1 MGTLPFKKKIQQ
13 RKEDVARETS
23 TEIRGK
29 TRDELHRKTREE
41 MRSVRGKGE
50 NLRRAT
56 EEETNRK
63 IQDRIKQLQQEGR
76 NPNESLGKVAKDV
89 LMNADNFSDPQ
100 DFNKMVPDDFSVDD
114 MEMLFNV
121 LGDDFSIDKNIRINQ
136 SVPDETETAAAAAE
150 GVPIMKK
157 PLSSTS
163 HERGRKD
170 PLRMYMMTIGNVPL
184 LTREGEIEIAKKI
197 ESGEKEILKLL
208 LDFFITFNDIIH
220 IPDRVANGQINIKD
234 VVREQ
239 EDEIDGDAEDLAD
252 DDDDDDDID
261 EIEKGQDDAADDGD
275 DEDEEDDESKE
286 EEPVKKSKKASM
298 QKEMK
303 SKERNQTLI
312 DTATECIDR
321 LKAKDREKKKVLR
334 LLETPHLRSEQKKKY
349 QASLDAVTDEMV
361 AIIIEMKLNK
371 HYLDSLC
378 EKIRGYEEKA
388 KQLQNNI
395 KIIEESMDMTFEEM
409 GQIIAN
415 PKEFPL
421 VDASAMHINEKYA
434 LINQTKRSIKKLEAE
449 TTLSIAELTEN
460 SKKLRVAEEAVRNAK
475 NQLIQANLRLVV
487 SIAKKYN
494 NRGLDFKDI
503 ICEGNMGLIK
513 AVDKFEY
520 HRGYKFSTYATWW
533 IRQSITRAIADQ
545 GRTIRIPVH
554 MIEMMNKINK
564 TIKELTNKNGFEP
577 SIADVAKQ
585 MNLPEDKIRKVWRS
599 ARETISLET
608 PIGEDEDS
616 QLQDFVE
623 DPKTLS
629 PEDYTARQNMAEII
643 RELFHGLTPREEK
656 VIRMRFGI
664 GETETFTLDEI
675 GKEFGVTRER
685 IRQIEAKAVIKLK
698 KMLKGRKT
706 SWDDFM

>member
-1 MGTLPFKKKIQQ
+1 MRIPPFMKKRNVI
-13 RKEDVARETS
+13 
-23 TEIRGK
+23 
-29 TRDELHRKTREE
+29 TRDSEALTRRKKEE
-41 MRSVRGKGE
+41 QIS
-50 NLRRAT
+50 
-56 EEETNRK
+56 
-63 IQDRIKQLQQEGR
+63 DRVKQLQQEGR
-76 NPNESLGKVAKDV
+76 NPKESLEQVAKDV
-89 LMNADNFSDPQ
+89 LLNADNFTDPQ
-100 DFNKMVPDDFSVDD
+100 DFNKMVPDDFNVDD

-121 LGDDFSIDKNIRINQ
+121 LPDDFNLDRKIGISS
-136 SVPDETETAAAAAE
+136 SVPDETEVSSADAVAA
-150 GVPIMKK
+150 IMKK
-157 PLSSTS
+157 TSSST

-170 PLRMYMMTIGNVPL
+170 PLRMYMLTIGSVPL
-184 LTREGEIEIAKKI
+184 LTKEGEVDIAKKI
-197 ESGEKEILKLL
+197 ESGEKDIIRLL
-208 LDFFITFNDIIH
+208 LDFFITFKEIVT
-220 IPDRVANGQINIKD
+220 IPDKVNNGQLNIKEI
-234 VVREQ
+234 VREQ
-239 EDEIDGDAEDLAD
+239 DEEIGGDGDDMAD
-252 DDDDDDDID
+252 DDDDDDF
-261 EIEKGQDDAADDGD
+261 ENEKGSSDLDDDDDDD
-275 DEDEEDDESKE
+275 DEVIDPEAQGKK
-286 EEPVKKSKKASM
+286 VKQPKVPT
-298 QKEMK
+298 QKEIQN
-303 SKERNQTLI
+303 SERNQSLVE
-312 DTATECIDR
+312 ATVNCIER
-321 LKAKDREKKKVLR
+321 LKTKNREKIKVLKM
-334 LLETPHLRSEQKKKY
+334 LETPHLRSDAKKKY
-349 QASLDAVTDEMV
+349 TANLNAVVDEMV
-361 AIIIEMKLNK
+361 DIVIEMRLNK
-371 HYLDSLC
+371 AYLNSLC
-378 EKIRGYEEKA
+378 EKIRLYEEKA

-395 KIIEESMDMTFEEM
+395 KIIEDGMNMTFEQM

-415 PKEFPL
+415 PEKFPL
-421 VDASAMHINEKYA
+421 VDANAMHINEKYA

-449 TTLSIAELTEN
+449 TTLSIEELTAN
-460 SKKLRVAEEAVRNAK
+460 SKKLRAAEEAVRSAK

-503 ICEGNMGLIK
+503 ICEGNIGLIK

-664 GETETFTLDEI
+664 GETDSFTLDEI

-698 KMLKGRKT
+698 KMLKGKKT

>member
-1 MGTLPFKKKIQQ
+1 MKKRNVI
-13 RKEDVARETS
+13 
-23 TEIRGK
+23 
-29 TRDELHRKTREE
+29 TRDSEALSRRKKEE
-41 MRSVRGKGE
+41 QISDRVR
-50 NLRRAT
+50 
-56 EEETNRK
+56 
-63 IQDRIKQLQQEGR
+63 QLQQEGR
-76 NPNESLGKVAKDV
+76 NPKESLEQVAKDV
-89 LMNADNFSDPQ
+89 LLNADNFTDPQ
-100 DFNKMVPDDFSVDD
+100 DFNKMVPDDFNVDD

-121 LGDDFSIDKNIRINQ
+121 LPDDFNLDRKIGTP
-136 SVPDETETAAAAAE
+136 SVPDETE
-150 GVPIMKK
+150 VPSADAVATIMKK
-157 PLSSTS
+157 TSSTT

-170 PLRMYMMTIGNVPL
+170 PLRMYMLTIGSVPL
-184 LTREGEIEIAKKI
+184 LTKEGEVDIAKKI
-197 ESGEKEILKLL
+197 ESGEKDIIRLL
-208 LDFFITFNDIIH
+208 LDFFITFKEIVT
-220 IPDRVANGQINIKD
+220 IPDKVNNGQLNIKEI
-234 VVREQ
+234 VREQ
-239 EDEIDGDAEDLAD
+239 DEEIGGDGDDMSD
-252 DDDDDDDID
+252 DDDDDDDF
-261 EIEKGQDDAADDGD
+261 ENEKGQSDMDDDDDD
-275 DEDEEDDESKE
+275 DEVADPEAQG
-286 EEPVKKSKKASM
+286 KKAKQPKAPT
-298 QKEMK
+298 QKEIQNSEK
-303 SKERNQTLI
+303 NQSLI
-312 DTATECIDR
+312 EATIACIES
-321 LKAKDREKKKVLR
+321 LKTKNREKIKIQKQ
-334 LLETPHLRSEQKKKY
+334 LETPRLRSDAKKKY
-349 QASLDAVTDEMV
+349 TAALNAVIDEMV
-361 AIIIEMKLNK
+361 DIVIEMRLNK
-371 HYLDSLC
+371 AYLNSLC
-378 EKIRGYEEKA
+378 EKIRLYEEKA

-395 KIIEESMDMTFEEM
+395 KIIEEEMNMTFEQM

-415 PKEFPL
+415 PEKFPL
-421 VDASAMHINEKYA
+421 VDANALHISEKYA

-449 TTLSIAELTEN
+449 TTLSIEELTAN
-460 SKKLRVAEEAVRNAK
+460 SKKLRAAEEAVRSAK

-503 ICEGNMGLIK
+503 ICEGNIGLIK

-577 SIADVAKQ
+577 SISDVAKQ

-664 GETETFTLDEI
+664 GETDSFTLDEI

-698 KMLKGRKT
+698 KMLKSKKT

>member
-1 MGTLPFKKKIQQ
+1 MKKRNVI
-13 RKEDVARETS
+13 
-23 TEIRGK
+23 
-29 TRDELHRKTREE
+29 TRDSEALSRRKKEE
-41 MRSVRGKGE
+41 QISDRVR
-50 NLRRAT
+50 
-56 EEETNRK
+56 
-63 IQDRIKQLQQEGR
+63 QLQQEGR
-76 NPNESLGKVAKDV
+76 NPKESLEQVAKDV
-89 LMNADNFSDPQ
+89 LLNADNFTDPQ
-100 DFNKMVPDDFSVDD
+100 DFNKMVPDDFNVDD

-121 LGDDFSIDKNIRINQ
+121 LPDDFNLDRKIGTP
-136 SVPDETETAAAAAE
+136 SVPDETE
-150 GVPIMKK
+150 VPSADAVATIMKK
-157 PLSSTS
+157 TSSTT

-170 PLRMYMMTIGNVPL
+170 PLRMYMLTIGSVPL
-184 LTREGEIEIAKKI
+184 LTKEGEVDIAKKI
-197 ESGEKEILKLL
+197 ESGEKDIIRLL
-208 LDFFITFNDIIH
+208 LDFFITFKEIVT
-220 IPDRVANGQINIKD
+220 IPDKVNNGQLNIKEI
-234 VVREQ
+234 VREQ
-239 EDEIDGDAEDLAD
+239 DEEIGGDGDDMSD
-252 DDDDDDDID
+252 DDDDDDDF
-261 EIEKGQDDAADDGD
+261 ENEKGQSDMDDDDDD
-275 DEDEEDDESKE
+275 DEVADPEAQG
-286 EEPVKKSKKASM
+286 KKAKQPKAPT
-298 QKEMK
+298 QKEIQNSEK
-303 SKERNQTLI
+303 NQSLI
-312 DTATECIDR
+312 EATIACIES
-321 LKAKDREKKKVLR
+321 LKTKNREKIKIQKQ
-334 LLETPHLRSEQKKKY
+334 LETPRLRSDAKKKY
-349 QASLDAVTDEMV
+349 TAALNAVIDEMV
-361 AIIIEMKLNK
+361 DIVIEMRLNK
-371 HYLDSLC
+371 AYLNSLC
-378 EKIRGYEEKA
+378 EKIRLYEEKA

-395 KIIEESMDMTFEEM
+395 KIIEEEMNMTFEQM

-415 PKEFPL
+415 PEKFPL
-421 VDASAMHINEKYA
+421 VDANALHISEKYA

-449 TTLSIAELTEN
+449 TTLSIEELTAN
-460 SKKLRVAEEAVRNAK
+460 SKKLRAAEEAVRSAK

-503 ICEGNMGLIK
+503 ICEGNIGLIK

-664 GETETFTLDEI
+664 GETDSFTLDEI

-698 KMLKGRKT
+698 KMLKSKKT

>member
-1 MGTLPFKKKIQQ
+1 MKKRNVI
-13 RKEDVARETS
+13 
-23 TEIRGK
+23 
-29 TRDELHRKTREE
+29 TRDSEALTRRKKEE
-41 MRSVRGKGE
+41 QIS
-50 NLRRAT
+50 
-56 EEETNRK
+56 
-63 IQDRIKQLQQEGR
+63 DRVKQLQQEGR
-76 NPNESLGKVAKDV
+76 NPKESLEQVAKDV
-89 LMNADNFSDPQ
+89 LLNADNFTDPQ
-100 DFNKMVPDDFSVDD
+100 DFNKMVPDDFNVDD

-121 LGDDFSIDKNIRINQ
+121 LPDDFNLDRKIGISS
-136 SVPDETETAAAAAE
+136 SVPDETEVASADTVAA
-150 GVPIMKK
+150 IMKK
-157 PLSSTS
+157 TSSST

-170 PLRMYMMTIGNVPL
+170 PLRMYMLTIGSVPL
-184 LTREGEIEIAKKI
+184 LTKEGEVDIAKKI
-197 ESGEKEILKLL
+197 ESGEKDIIRLL
-208 LDFFITFNDIIH
+208 LDFFITFKEIVT
-220 IPDRVANGQINIKD
+220 IPDKVNNGQLNIKEI
-234 VVREQ
+234 VREQ
-239 EDEIDGDAEDLAD
+239 DEEIGGDGDDMAD
-252 DDDDDDDID
+252 DDDDDDF
-261 EIEKGQDDAADDGD
+261 ENEKGSSDLDDDDDDD
-275 DEDEEDDESKE
+275 DEVIDPEAQGKK
-286 EEPVKKSKKASM
+286 VKQPKVPT
-298 QKEMK
+298 QKEIQN
-303 SKERNQTLI
+303 SERNQSLVE
-312 DTATECIDR
+312 ATVNCIER
-321 LKAKDREKKKVLR
+321 LKTKNREKIKVLKM
-334 LLETPHLRSEQKKKY
+334 LETPHLRSDAKKKY
-349 QASLDAVTDEMV
+349 TANLNAVVDEMV
-361 AIIIEMKLNK
+361 DIVIEMRLNK
-371 HYLDSLC
+371 AYLNSLC
-378 EKIRGYEEKA
+378 EKIRLYEEKA

-395 KIIEESMDMTFEEM
+395 KIIEDGMNMTFEQM

-415 PKEFPL
+415 PEKFPL
-421 VDASAMHINEKYA
+421 VDANAMHINEKYA

-449 TTLSIAELTEN
+449 TTLSIEELTAN
-460 SKKLRVAEEAVRNAK
+460 SKKLRAAEEAVRSAK

-503 ICEGNMGLIK
+503 ICEGNIGLIK

-664 GETETFTLDEI
+664 GETDSFTLDEI

-698 KMLKGRKT
+698 KMLKGKKT

>member
-1 MGTLPFKKKIQQ
+1 MRIPPFMKKRNMI
-13 RKEDVARETS
+13 
-23 TEIRGK
+23 
-29 TRDELHRKTREE
+29 TRDSEALNRRKKEE
-41 MRSVRGKGE
+41 QISDRVR
-50 NLRRAT
+50 
-56 EEETNRK
+56 
-63 IQDRIKQLQQEGR
+63 QLQQEGR
-76 NPNESLGKVAKDV
+76 NPKESLEQVARDV
-89 LMNADNFSDPQ
+89 LLNADSFTDPQ
-100 DFNKMVPDDFSVDD
+100 DFNKMVPDDFNVDD

-121 LGDDFSIDKNIRINQ
+121 LPDDFSLDRKIGAPG
-136 SVPDETETAAAAAE
+136 VPDETE
-150 GVPIMKK
+150 VPSADAVASIMKK
-157 PLSSTS
+157 SSSTT

-170 PLRMYMMTIGNVPL
+170 PLRMYMLTIGSVPL
-184 LTREGEIEIAKKI
+184 LTKEGEVDIAKKI
-197 ESGEKEILKLL
+197 ESGEKDIIRLL
-208 LDFFITFNDIIH
+208 LDFFITFKEIVT
-220 IPDRVANGQINIKD
+220 IPDKVNNGQLNIKEI
-234 VVREQ
+234 VREQ
-239 EDEIDGDAEDLAD
+239 DEEIGGDGDDLAD
-252 DDDDDDDID
+252 DDDDDDDF
-261 EIEKGQDDAADDGD
+261 ENEKGSSDMDDDDDD
-275 DEDEEDDESKE
+275 DETADSEAQG
-286 EEPVKKSKKASM
+286 KKAKQPKVPT
-298 QKEMK
+298 QKEIQNSEK
-303 SKERNQTLI
+303 NQSLI
-312 DTATECIDR
+312 ESTIACIES
-321 LKAKDREKKKVLR
+321 LKTKNREKIKIQKQ
-334 LLETPHLRSEQKKKY
+334 LETPRLRSDAKKKY
-349 QASLDAVTDEMV
+349 TAALNAVIEEMV
-361 AIIIEMKLNK
+361 DIVIEMRLNK
-371 HYLDSLC
+371 AYLNSLC
-378 EKIRGYEEKA
+378 EKIRSYEESVK
-388 KQLQNNI
+388 KLQTSI
-395 KIIEESMDMTFEEM
+395 KIIEDDMNMTFEQM

-415 PKEFPL
+415 PEKFPL
-421 VDASAMHINEKYA
+421 VDANAMHISEKYA
-434 LINQTKRSIKKLEAE
+434 LINQTKRSIKKIEAE
-449 TTLSIAELTEN
+449 TTLSIEELTVN
-460 SKKLRVAEEAVRNAK
+460 SKKLRDAEEAVRNAK

-503 ICEGNMGLIK
+503 ICEGNIGLIK

-577 SIADVAKQ
+577 SISDVAKQ
-585 MNLPEDKIRKVWRS
+585 MNLPEDKIRKFWRS

-664 GETETFTLDEI
+664 GETDSFTLDEI

-698 KMLKGRKT
+698 KMLKSKKT

>member
-1 MGTLPFKKKIQQ
+1 MGIPPFMKKKKETVTKAATLSR
-13 RKEDVARETS
+13 RK
-23 TEIRGK
+23 
-29 TRDELHRKTREE
+29 REE
-41 MRSVRGKGE
+41 QIAQNSDK
-50 NLRRAT
+50 
-56 EEETNRK
+56 
-63 IQDRIKQLQQEGR
+63 IKQQLE
-76 NPNESLGKVAKDV
+76 AKKIEERLDQ
-89 LMNADNFSDPQ
+89 N
-100 DFNKMVPDDFSVDD
+100 DDFA
-114 MEMLFNV
+114 V
-121 LGDDFSIDKNIRINQ
+121 LQDLNIPADLSGEELDVSIDLREDFIDSKISMNPTI
-136 SVPDETETAAAAAE
+136 PDETEIPSDAVAA
-150 GVPIMKK
+150 IMKK
-157 PLSSTS
+157 TSSSS

-170 PLRMYMMTIGNVPL
+170 PLRMYMLTIGSVPL
-184 LTREGEIEIAKKI
+184 LDKEGEVDIAKKI
-197 ESGEKEILKLL
+197 ESGEKDIIRLL
-208 LDFFITFNDIIH
+208 LDFFITFKEIVS
-220 IPDRVANGQINIKD
+220 IPDKVNNGQLNLKEI
-234 VVREQ
+234 VREQ
-239 EDEIDGDAEDLAD
+239 DEEIDGDDLVED
-252 DDDDDDDID
+252 DDDDDVESEKPDSDNDD
-261 EIEKGQDDAADDGD
+261 D
-275 DEDEEDDESKE
+275 DELSDENA
-286 EEPVKKSKKASM
+286 KKTKQNKVIT
-298 QKEMK
+298 QKEIQNNEK
-303 SKERNQTLI
+303 NQSLI
-312 DTATECIDR
+312 DLAIGCIER
-321 LKAKDREKKKVLR
+321 LKAKNREKVKAEK
-334 LLETPHLRSEQKKKY
+334 LLETPHLRADMKKKY
-349 QASLDAVTDEMV
+349 QANLDAIVDEMV
-361 AIIIEMKLNK
+361 DIVIEMRLNK
-371 HYLDSLC
+371 AYLTSLC
-378 EKIRGYEEKA
+378 DKIRIYEEKA
-388 KQLQNNI
+388 RQLQENI
-395 KIIEESMDMTFEEM
+395 RIIEESVNMTFEQM

-415 PKEFPL
+415 PDKFPVADQNTRHL
-421 VDASAMHINEKYA
+421 NEKYA

-449 TTLSIAELTEN
+449 TTLSIEELTAN
-460 SKKLRVAEEAVRNAK
+460 SKKLRLAEEAVRSAK

-503 ICEGNMGLIK
+503 ICEGNIGLIK

-577 SIADVAKQ
+577 GIADVAKQ

-664 GETETFTLDEI
+664 GETESFTLEEI

-698 KMLKGRKT
+698 KMIKSKKT

>member
-1 MGTLPFKKKIQQ
+1 MKKRNVI
-13 RKEDVARETS
+13 
-23 TEIRGK
+23 
-29 TRDELHRKTREE
+29 TRDSEALTRRKKEE
-41 MRSVRGKGE
+41 QISDRVR
-50 NLRRAT
+50 
-56 EEETNRK
+56 
-63 IQDRIKQLQQEGR
+63 QLQQEGR
-76 NPNESLGKVAKDV
+76 NPKESLEQVAKDV
-89 LMNADNFSDPQ
+89 LLNADNFTDPQ
-100 DFNKMVPDDFSVDD
+100 DFNKMVPDDFNVDD

-121 LGDDFSIDKNIRINQ
+121 LPDDFNLDRKIGTP
-136 SVPDETETAAAAAE
+136 SVPDETE
-150 GVPIMKK
+150 VPSADAVATIMKK
-157 PLSSTS
+157 SSSTT

-170 PLRMYMMTIGNVPL
+170 PLRMYMLTIGSVPL
-184 LTREGEIEIAKKI
+184 LTKEGEVDIAKKI
-197 ESGEKEILKLL
+197 ESGEKDIIRLL
-208 LDFFITFNDIIH
+208 LDFFITFKEIVT
-220 IPDRVANGQINIKD
+220 IPDKVSNGQLNIKEI
-234 VVREQ
+234 VREQ
-239 EDEIDGDAEDLAD
+239 DEEIGGDGDDMSD
-252 DDDDDDDID
+252 DDDDDDDF
-261 EIEKGQDDAADDGD
+261 ENEKGPSDMDDDDDDDEAADPEAQG
-275 DEDEEDDESKE
+275 
-286 EEPVKKSKKASM
+286 KKAKQPKVPT
-298 QKEMK
+298 QKEIQNSEK
-303 SKERNQTLI
+303 NQSLI
-312 DTATECIDR
+312 EATIACIES
-321 LKAKDREKKKVLR
+321 LKTKNREKIKIQKQ
-334 LLETPHLRSEQKKKY
+334 LETPRLRSDAKKKY
-349 QASLDAVTDEMV
+349 TAALEAVVDEMV
-361 AIIIEMKLNK
+361 DIVIEMRLNK
-371 HYLDSLC
+371 AYLNSLC
-378 EKIRGYEEKA
+378 EKIRLYEEKA

-395 KIIEESMDMTFEEM
+395 KIIEEEMNMTFEDM
-409 GQIIAN
+409 GRIIAN
-415 PKEFPL
+415 PEKFPL
-421 VDASAMHINEKYA
+421 VDANALHISEKYA

-449 TTLSIAELTEN
+449 TTLSIEELTAN
-460 SKKLRVAEEAVRNAK
+460 SKKLRAAEDAVRSAK

-503 ICEGNMGLIK
+503 ICEGNIGLIK

-577 SIADVAKQ
+577 SISDVAKQ

-664 GETETFTLDEI
+664 GETDSFTLDEI

-698 KMLKGRKT
+698 KMLKSKKT

>member
-1 MGTLPFKKKIQQ
+1 MRIPPIMKK
-13 RKEDVARETS
+13 RKNV
-23 TEIRGK
+23 I
-29 TRDELHRKTREE
+29 TRDSGTISRRKNEE
-41 MRSVRGKGE
+41 RLAQLS
-50 NLRRAT
+50 
-56 EEETNRK
+56 
-63 IQDRIKQLQQEGR
+63 DRIKQLRQDGM
-76 NPNESLGKVAKDV
+76 NPKESLEQTAKDIV
-89 LMNADNFSDPQ
+89 LNADNFTDPQ
-100 DFNKMVPDDFSVDD
+100 DFNKMVPDDFNVDD

-121 LGDDFSIDKNIRINQ
+121 LPDDFSLDRKIPH
-136 SVPDETETAAAAAE
+136 SVPDETEVSSEDAVAD
-150 GVPIMKK
+150 ILKK
-157 PLSSTS
+157 TS
-163 HERGRKD
+163 ATTHERGRKD
-170 PLRMYMMTIGNVPL
+170 PLRMYMLTIGSVPL
-184 LTREGEIEIAKKI
+184 LTKEGEVDIAKKI
-197 ESGEKEILKLL
+197 ESGEKEIIKLL
-208 LDFFITFNDIIH
+208 LDFFITFKEIVT
-220 IPDRVANGQINIKD
+220 IPDKVSNGQLNIKEI
-234 VVREQ
+234 VREQ
-239 EDEIDGDAEDLAD
+239 DEEIGGDGDDMAD
-252 DDDDDDDID
+252 DDDDDFENEKNQSDDL
-261 EIEKGQDDAADDGD
+261 
-275 DEDEEDDESKE
+275 DDESDDVIE
-286 EEPVKKSKKASM
+286 EDSAAGKKAKQPKVPT
-298 QKEMK
+298 QKEVQNN
-303 SKERNQTLI
+303 ERNQSLI
-312 DTATECIDR
+312 DATVDCIER
-321 LKAKDREKKKVLR
+321 LKAKNRDKIKALK
-334 LLETPHLRSEQKKKY
+334 LLETPHLRSDAKKKY
-349 QASLDAVTDEMV
+349 TANLNAVVDEMV
-361 AIIIEMKLNK
+361 DIVIEMRLNK
-371 HYLDSLC
+371 SFLNSLC
-378 EKIRGYEEKA
+378 EKIKSYEESVK
-388 KQLQNNI
+388 KLQTSI
-395 KIIEESMDMTFEEM
+395 KIIEDDMNMTFEQM

-415 PKEFPL
+415 PDKFPL
-421 VDASAMHINEKYA
+421 VDSNAMHINEKYA
-434 LINQTKRSIKKLEAE
+434 LINQTKRSIKKIEAE
-449 TTLSIAELTEN
+449 TTLSIEELTAN
-460 SKKLRVAEEAVRNAK
+460 SQKLRTAEEAVRSAK
-475 NQLIQANLRLVV
+475 NKLIQANLRLVV

-503 ICEGNMGLIK
+503 ICEGNIGLIK

-629 PEDYTARQNMAEII
+629 PEEYTARQNMAEII

-664 GETETFTLDEI
+664 GETDSFTLDEI

-698 KMLKGRKT
+698 KMLKGKKT

>member
-1 MGTLPFKKKIQQ
+1 MSILPFMKNLRKKKEEVSRDSAIDRN
-13 RKEDVARETS
+13 RKTES
-23 TEIRGK
+23 EIRQRAGLG
-29 TRDELHRKTREE
+29 TRTPQL
-41 MRSVRGKGE
+41 RGEQNKE
-50 NLRRAT
+50 A
-56 EEETNRK
+56 EIDRK
-63 IQDRIKQLQQEGR
+63 IQDGIKQLQEDGKQ
-76 NPNESLGKVAKDV
+76 PNESLGQVAKDV
-89 LMNADNFSDPQ
+89 LMNVDTFTDQQ

-121 LGDDFSIDKNIRINQ
+121 LGDDFSIDKSIHINQ

-150 GVPIMKK
+150 GVPSLKK
-157 PLSSTS
+157 SLSSTS

-184 LTREGEIEIAKKI
+184 LTKEGEVEIAKRI
-197 ESGEKEILKLL
+197 ESGEKDVIKLL

-220 IPDRVANGQINIKD
+220 IPERVANGQINIKD

-239 EDEIDGDAEDLAD
+239 EDEIDGDGDDLTED
-252 DDDDDDDID
+252 DDDDDLENEKMPEDDP
-261 EIEKGQDDAADDGD
+261 ED
-275 DEDEEDDESKE
+275 DEDDDEAKE
-286 EEPVKKSKKASM
+286 AQNAKKSKQTKAQA
-298 QKEMK
+298 QKEQK
-303 SKERNQTLI
+303 SRERNQTLI
-312 DTATECIDR
+312 DAVTECIDR
-321 LKAKDREKKKVLR
+321 LKAKDREKKKLLR
-334 LLETPHLRSEQKKKY
+334 QLQENPRLRSEVKKKTL
-349 QASLDAVTDEMV
+349 ANLDAVIDEMV
-361 AIIIEMKLNK
+361 SIIIEMKLNK
-371 HYLDSLC
+371 HYLDSLS
-378 EKIRGYEEKA
+378 EKIRSYEEKA

-395 KIIEESMDMTFEEM
+395 RVVEESMNMTFEEM

-415 PKEFPL
+415 PKDFPL
-421 VDASAMHINEKYA
+421 VDANVMHINEKYA

-449 TTLSIAELTEN
+449 TQLSIEELTAN
-460 SKKLRVAEEAVRNAK
+460 SKKLRIAEEAVRNAK

-623 DPKTLS
+623 DPRTLS

-698 KMLKGRKT
+698 KMLKGKKT

>member
-1 MGTLPFKKKIQQ
+1 MSRVLPFMKKRNPITRDAEVLNRRK
-13 RKEDVARETS
+13 KEDQISDR
-23 TEIRGK
+23 
-29 TRDELHRKTREE
+29 
-41 MRSVRGKGE
+41 VR
-50 NLRRAT
+50 
-56 EEETNRK
+56 
-63 IQDRIKQLQQEGR
+63 QLQQEGR
-76 NPNESLGKVAKDV
+76 NPKESLEQTAKDI
-89 LMNADNFSDPQ
+89 LLNADNFTDPQ
-100 DFNKMVPDDFSVDD
+100 DFNKMVPDDFNVDD

-121 LGDDFSIDKNIRINQ
+121 LPDDFNLDRKISHA
-136 SVPDETETAAAAAE
+136 VPDETEVPSEDTVAE
-150 GVPIMKK
+150 IMKK
-157 PLSSTS
+157 TSATS

-170 PLRMYMMTIGNVPL
+170 PLRMYMLTIGSVPL
-184 LTREGEIEIAKKI
+184 LDKEGEVTIAKQI
-197 ESGEKEILKLL
+197 ESGEKEIIKLL
-208 LDFFITFNDIIH
+208 LDFFITFKEIVT
-220 IPDRVANGQINIKD
+220 IPDKVNNGQLNIKEI
-234 VVREQ
+234 VREQ
-239 EDEIDGDAEDLAD
+239 DEEIGGDADDMSDED
-252 DDDDDDDID
+252 DDDDFENEKNPSDID
-261 EIEKGQDDAADDGD
+261 D
-275 DEDEEDDESKE
+275 DEDDDVLDPESQG
-286 EEPVKKSKKASM
+286 KKAAKQPKM
-298 QKEMK
+298 PTPKEIQN
-303 SKERNQTLI
+303 SERNQSLI
-312 DTATECIDR
+312 EATIKCIDE
-321 LKAKDREKKKVLR
+321 LKKQNREKIKIQK
-334 LLETPHLRSEQKKKY
+334 LLETPRLRADAKKKHE
-349 QASLDAVTDEMV
+349 AALNEIVDKMIVTV
-361 AIIIEMKLNK
+361 IEMRLNK
-371 HYLDSLC
+371 SYLNSLC
-378 EKIRGYEEKA
+378 EKIRQYEDKA

-395 KIIEESMDMTFEEM
+395 KIIEDDMNMTFEDM
-409 GQIIAN
+409 GRIIAN
-415 PKEFPL
+415 PDKFPL
-421 VDASAMHINEKYA
+421 VDANKMHINEKYA

-449 TTLSIAELTEN
+449 TTLSIDELTAN
-460 SKKLRVAEEAVRNAK
+460 SKKLREAEEAVREAK
-475 NQLIQANLRLVV
+475 NQLIKANLRLVV

-503 ICEGNMGLIK
+503 ICEGNIGLIK

-577 SIADVAKQ
+577 TISDVAKQ

-664 GETETFTLDEI
+664 GETDSFTLDEI

-698 KMLKGRKT
+698 KMLKGKKT

>member
-1 MGTLPFKKKIQQ
+1 LKEKKMRIPPFMKKRNVI
-13 RKEDVARETS
+13 
-23 TEIRGK
+23 
-29 TRDELHRKTREE
+29 TRDSEALNRRKKEE
-41 MRSVRGKGE
+41 QISDRVR
-50 NLRRAT
+50 
-56 EEETNRK
+56 
-63 IQDRIKQLQQEGR
+63 QLQQEGR
-76 NPNESLGKVAKDV
+76 NPKESLEQVAKDV
-89 LMNADNFSDPQ
+89 LLNADNFTDPQ
-100 DFNKMVPDDFSVDD
+100 DFNKMVPDDFNVDD

-121 LGDDFSIDKNIRINQ
+121 LPDDFNLDRKIGTPG
-136 SVPDETETAAAAAE
+136 VPDETE
-150 GVPIMKK
+150 VPSADAVATIMKK
-157 PLSSTS
+157 TSSTA

-170 PLRMYMMTIGNVPL
+170 PLRMYMLTIGSVPL
-184 LTREGEIEIAKKI
+184 LTKEGEVDIAKKI
-197 ESGEKEILKLL
+197 ESGEKDIIRLL
-208 LDFFITFNDIIH
+208 LDFFITFKEIVT
-220 IPDRVANGQINIKD
+220 IPDKVNNGQLNIKEI
-234 VVREQ
+234 VREQ
-239 EDEIDGDAEDLAD
+239 DEDMGGDGDDMSD
-252 DDDDDDDID
+252 DDDDDF
-261 EIEKGQDDAADDGD
+261 ESEKGSSDMDDDDEEAADTETQG
-275 DEDEEDDESKE
+275 
-286 EEPVKKSKKASM
+286 KKAKQPKAQT
-298 QKEMK
+298 QKEIQNSEK
-303 SKERNQTLI
+303 NQSLI
-312 DTATECIDR
+312 DATIACIES
-321 LKAKDREKKKVLR
+321 LKTKNREKIKIQKQ
-334 LLETPHLRSEQKKKY
+334 LETPRLRSDAKKKY
-349 QASLDAVTDEMV
+349 TAALNAVVDEMV
-361 AIIIEMKLNK
+361 DIVIEMRLNK
-371 HYLDSLC
+371 AYLNSLC
-378 EKIRGYEEKA
+378 EKIRLYEEKA
-388 KQLQNNI
+388 KQLQNNV
-395 KIIEESMDMTFEEM
+395 KIIEEEMNMTFEQM

-415 PKEFPL
+415 PEKFPL
-421 VDASAMHINEKYA
+421 VDANAMHINEKYA

-449 TTLSIAELTEN
+449 TTLSIEELTAN
-460 SKKLRVAEEAVRNAK
+460 SKKLRAAEEAVRSAK

-503 ICEGNMGLIK
+503 ICEGNIGLIK

-664 GETETFTLDEI
+664 GETDSFTLDEI

-698 KMLKGRKT
+698 KMLKNKKT

>member
-1 MGTLPFKKKIQQ
+1 MKNLKRNVITRDSEALTRR
-13 RKEDVARETS
+13 RKEDQISDR
-23 TEIRGK
+23 
-29 TRDELHRKTREE
+29 
-41 MRSVRGKGE
+41 VR
-50 NLRRAT
+50 
-56 EEETNRK
+56 
-63 IQDRIKQLQQEGR
+63 QLQEEGR
-76 NPNESLGKVAKDV
+76 NPKESLEQTAKDI
-89 LMNADNFSDPQ
+89 LLNADNFTDPQ
-100 DFNKMVPDDFSVDD
+100 DFNKMVPDDFNVDD

-121 LGDDFSIDKNIRINQ
+121 LPDDFNLDRKIGISS
-136 SVPDETETAAAAAE
+136 SVPDETE
-150 GVPIMKK
+150 VPSADAVATIMKK
-157 PLSSTS
+157 SSSTT

-170 PLRMYMMTIGNVPL
+170 PLRMYMLTIGSVPL
-184 LTREGEIEIAKKI
+184 LTKDGEVEIAKKI
-197 ESGEKEILKLL
+197 ESGEKDIIRLL
-208 LDFFITFNDIIH
+208 LDFFITFKEIVT
-220 IPDRVANGQINIKD
+220 IPDKVNNGQLNIKEI
-234 VVREQ
+234 VREQ
-239 EDEIDGDAEDLAD
+239 DEEIGGDGDDMSDEDDDDDFDNEKNPSDID
-252 DDDDDDDID
+252 DDDDDD
-261 EIEKGQDDAADDGD
+261 EIINPDAQGKKVKQPKVPTA
-275 DEDEEDDESKE
+275 KE
-286 EEPVKKSKKASM
+286 IQNS
-298 QKEMK
+298 
-303 SKERNQTLI
+303 ERNQSLI
-312 DTATECIDR
+312 EATIKCIDD
-321 LKAKDREKKKVLR
+321 LKAKDREKKKVLKQ
-334 LLETPHLRSEQKKKY
+334 LETPHLRSDAKKKY
-349 QASLDAVTDEMV
+349 TANLDAIVNEMV
-361 AIIIEMKLNK
+361 DIVIEMRLNK
-371 HYLDSLC
+371 SYLNSLC
-378 EKIRGYEEKA
+378 EKIRLYEEKA

-395 KIIEESMDMTFEEM
+395 KILEDGMNMTFEQM

-415 PKEFPL
+415 PEKFPL
-421 VDASAMHINEKYA
+421 VDANAMHINEKYA

-449 TTLSIAELTEN
+449 TALSIEELTAN
-460 SKKLRVAEEAVRNAK
+460 SKKLRAAEESVRNAK

-503 ICEGNMGLIK
+503 ICEGNIGLIK

-664 GETETFTLDEI
+664 GETDSFTLDEI

-698 KMLKGRKT
+698 KMLKGKKT

>member
-1 MGTLPFKKKIQQ
+1 MGRLLPT
-13 RKEDVARETS
+13 VAKFRSRRNFT
-23 TEIRGK
+23 TRDAAAALGRGK
-29 TRDELHRKTREE
+29 EKPAPDKAVQVQAEKLNTGFDEPMPDDMLL
-41 MRSVRGKGE
+41 GLE
-50 NLRRAT
+50 NLT
-56 EEETNRK
+56 GQ
-63 IQDRIKQLQQEGR
+63 QDDFDDMDML
-76 NPNESLGKVAKDV
+76 L
-89 LMNADNFSDPQ
+89 SD
-100 DFNKMVPDDFSVDD
+100 DFNIDRKMGITP
-114 MEMLFNV
+114 
-121 LGDDFSIDKNIRINQ
+121 
-136 SVPDETETAAAAAE
+136 SVPDETEADSADAIAA
-150 GVPIMKK
+150 IMKK
-157 PLSSTS
+157 NSATS

-170 PLRMYMMTIGNVPL
+170 PLRMYMLTIGSVPL
-184 LTREGEIEIAKKI
+184 LTKDGEVDIAKKI
-197 ESGEKEILKLL
+197 ESAEKEILRIL
-208 LDFFITFNDIIH
+208 LDFFITFKEIVT
-220 IPDRVANGQINIKD
+220 IPDKVNNGQLNIKEI
-234 VVREQ
+234 VREQ
-239 EDEIDGDAEDLAD
+239 EEEIGGDVDDLAD
-252 DDDDDDDID
+252 DEDDED
-261 EIEKGQDDAADDGD
+261 ELDSEEKEPADDLDD
-275 DEDEEDDESKE
+275 DEDEENASE
-286 EEPVKKSKKASM
+286 EQPKKTKQKQL
-298 QKEMK
+298 QKESQNNEK
-303 SKERNQTLI
+303 NQSLI
-312 DTATECIDR
+312 DLTVECIER
-321 LKAKDREKKKVLR
+321 LKAKNREKTQLQKQLSA
-334 LLETPHLRSEQKKKY
+334 PNIRSDAKKKY
-349 QASLDAVTDEMV
+349 TAELDAVIEDMV
-361 AIIIEMKLNK
+361 NIVIEMRLNK
-371 HYLDSLC
+371 SYLNSLC
-378 EKIRGYEEKA
+378 KKIRVCEDKA
-388 KQLQNNI
+388 KQLRNNNRA
-395 KIIEESMDMTFEEM
+395 IEESMDMTFEEM

-415 PKEFPL
+415 PEKFPL
-421 VDASAMHINEKYA
+421 IDASALHISEKYR
-434 LINQTKRSIKKLEAE
+434 LINQTNRSIKKLENE
-449 TTLSIAELTEN
+449 TMLSIDELTDI
-460 SKKLRVAEEAVRNAK
+460 SKKLRIAEEAVRTAK

-503 ICEGNMGLIK
+503 ICEGNIGLIK

-664 GETETFTLDEI
+664 GETENFTLDEI

-698 KMLKGRKT
+698 KMLKGRKA

>member
-1 MGTLPFKKKIQQ
+1 MKKRNVI
-13 RKEDVARETS
+13 
-23 TEIRGK
+23 
-29 TRDELHRKTREE
+29 TRDSEALSRRKKEE
-41 MRSVRGKGE
+41 QISDRVR
-50 NLRRAT
+50 
-56 EEETNRK
+56 
-63 IQDRIKQLQQEGR
+63 QLQQEGR
-76 NPNESLGKVAKDV
+76 NPKESLEQVAKDV
-89 LMNADNFSDPQ
+89 LLNADNFTDPQ
-100 DFNKMVPDDFSVDD
+100 DFNKMVPDDFNVDD

-121 LGDDFSIDKNIRINQ
+121 LPDDFNLDRKIGTP
-136 SVPDETETAAAAAE
+136 SVPDETE
-150 GVPIMKK
+150 VPSADAVATIMKK
-157 PLSSTS
+157 TSSTT

-170 PLRMYMMTIGNVPL
+170 PLRMYMLTIGSVPL
-184 LTREGEIEIAKKI
+184 LTKEGEVDIAKKI
-197 ESGEKEILKLL
+197 ESGEKDIIRLL
-208 LDFFITFNDIIH
+208 LDFFITFKEIVT
-220 IPDRVANGQINIKD
+220 IPDKVNNGQLNIKEI
-234 VVREQ
+234 VREQ
-239 EDEIDGDAEDLAD
+239 DEEIGGDGDDMSD
-252 DDDDDDDID
+252 DDDDDDDF
-261 EIEKGQDDAADDGD
+261 ENEKGQSDMDDDDDD
-275 DEDEEDDESKE
+275 DEVADPEAQG
-286 EEPVKKSKKASM
+286 KKAKQPKVPT
-298 QKEMK
+298 QKEIQNSEK
-303 SKERNQTLI
+303 NQSLI
-312 DTATECIDR
+312 EATIACIES
-321 LKAKDREKKKVLR
+321 LKTKNREKIKIQKQ
-334 LLETPHLRSEQKKKY
+334 LETPRLRSDAKKKY
-349 QASLDAVTDEMV
+349 TAALNAVIDEMV
-361 AIIIEMKLNK
+361 DIVIEMRLNK
-371 HYLDSLC
+371 AYLNSLC
-378 EKIRGYEEKA
+378 EKIRLYEEKA

-395 KIIEESMDMTFEEM
+395 KIIEEEMNMTFEQM

-415 PKEFPL
+415 PEKFPL
-421 VDASAMHINEKYA
+421 VDANALHISEKYA

-449 TTLSIAELTEN
+449 TTLSIEELTAN
-460 SKKLRVAEEAVRNAK
+460 SKKLRAAEEAVRSAK

-503 ICEGNMGLIK
+503 ICEGNIGLIK

-623 DPKTLS
+623 DPRTLS

-664 GETETFTLDEI
+664 GETETFTLDDI

-698 KMLKGRKT
+698 KMLKGKKT

>member
-1 MGTLPFKKKIQQ
+1 MRIPPFMKKRNVI
-13 RKEDVARETS
+13 
-23 TEIRGK
+23 
-29 TRDELHRKTREE
+29 TRDSEALNRRKKEE
-41 MRSVRGKGE
+41 QISDRVR
-50 NLRRAT
+50 
-56 EEETNRK
+56 
-63 IQDRIKQLQQEGR
+63 QLQQEGR
-76 NPNESLGKVAKDV
+76 NPKESLEQVAKDV
-89 LMNADNFSDPQ
+89 LLNADNFTDPQ
-100 DFNKMVPDDFSVDD
+100 DFNKMVPDDFNVDD

-121 LGDDFSIDKNIRINQ
+121 LPDDFNLDRKIGTPG
-136 SVPDETETAAAAAE
+136 VPDETE
-150 GVPIMKK
+150 VPSADAVATIMKK
-157 PLSSTS
+157 TS
-163 HERGRKD
+163 ATAHERGRKD
-170 PLRMYMMTIGNVPL
+170 PLRMYMLTIGSVPL
-184 LTREGEIEIAKKI
+184 LTKEGEVDIAKKI
-197 ESGEKEILKLL
+197 ESGEKDIIRLL
-208 LDFFITFNDIIH
+208 LDFFITFKEIVT
-220 IPDRVANGQINIKD
+220 IPDKVNNGQLNIKEI
-234 VVREQ
+234 VREQ
-239 EDEIDGDAEDLAD
+239 DEDMGGDGDDMSD
-252 DDDDDDDID
+252 DDDDDDDF
-261 EIEKGQDDAADDGD
+261 ESEKGSSDMDDDDEEAADTETQG
-275 DEDEEDDESKE
+275 
-286 EEPVKKSKKASM
+286 KKAKQPKAQT
-298 QKEMK
+298 QKEIQNSEK
-303 SKERNQTLI
+303 NQSLI
-312 DTATECIDR
+312 DATIACIES
-321 LKAKDREKKKVLR
+321 LKTKNREKIKIQKQ
-334 LLETPHLRSEQKKKY
+334 LETPRLRSDAKKKY
-349 QASLDAVTDEMV
+349 TAALNAVVDEMV
-361 AIIIEMKLNK
+361 DIVIEMRLNK
-371 HYLDSLC
+371 AYLNSLC
-378 EKIRGYEEKA
+378 EKIRLYEEKA
-388 KQLQNNI
+388 KQLQNNV
-395 KIIEESMDMTFEEM
+395 KIIEEEMNMTFEQM

-415 PKEFPL
+415 PEKFPL
-421 VDASAMHINEKYA
+421 VDANAMHINEKYA

-449 TTLSIAELTEN
+449 TTLSIEELTAN
-460 SKKLRVAEEAVRNAK
+460 SKKLRAAEEAVRSAK

-503 ICEGNMGLIK
+503 ICEGNIGLIK

-664 GETETFTLDEI
+664 GETDSFTLDEI

-698 KMLKGRKT
+698 KMLKNKKT

>member
-1 MGTLPFKKKIQQ
+1 MSRILPFMKKRNTI
-13 RKEDVARETS
+13 
-23 TEIRGK
+23 
-29 TRDELHRKTREE
+29 TRDSEALNRRKKEE
-41 MRSVRGKGE
+41 QISDRVR
-50 NLRRAT
+50 
-56 EEETNRK
+56 
-63 IQDRIKQLQQEGR
+63 QLQQEGR
-76 NPNESLGKVAKDV
+76 NPKESLEQTAKNI
-89 LMNADNFSDPQ
+89 LQNIDNVTDPQ
-100 DFNKMVPDDFSVDD
+100 DFNKMVPDDFNVDD
-114 MEMLFNV
+114 MDMLFNV
-121 LGDDFSIDKNIRINQ
+121 LPDDFNLDRKMGIAPT
-136 SVPDETETAAAAAE
+136 VPDETEVPSADTVAE
-150 GVPIMKK
+150 IMKK
-157 PLSSTS
+157 TSATS

-170 PLRMYMMTIGNVPL
+170 PLRMYMLTIGSVPL
-184 LTREGEIEIAKKI
+184 LDKEGEVTIAKQI
-197 ESGEKEILKLL
+197 ESGEKDIIRLL
-208 LDFFITFNDIIH
+208 LDFFITFKEIVT
-220 IPDRVANGQINIKD
+220 IPDKVNNGQLNIKEI
-234 VVREQ
+234 VREQ
-239 EDEIDGDAEDLAD
+239 DEEIGGDADDMSDED
-252 DDDDDDDID
+252 DDDDFEAEKNAADID
-261 EIEKGQDDAADDGD
+261 DD
-275 DEDEEDDESKE
+275 DEDDAVDPEAQG
-286 EEPVKKSKKASM
+286 KKAK
-298 QKEMK
+298 QPKAPTPKEIQN
-303 SKERNQTLI
+303 SERNQSLI
-312 DTATECIDR
+312 EATIKCIDE
-321 LKAKDREKKKVLR
+321 LKKLNRDKIKVQK
-334 LLETPHLRSEQKKKY
+334 LLETPHLRSDAKKKHL
-349 QASLDAVTDEMV
+349 AALNEIVDKMIDTV
-361 AIIIEMKLNK
+361 IEMRLNK
-371 HYLDSLC
+371 SYINSLC
-378 EKIRGYEEKA
+378 DKIKAYNDKA

-395 KIIEESMDMTFEEM
+395 KMMEDDANMSFEQM
-409 GQIIAN
+409 GEIIAD
-415 PKEFPL
+415 PDKFPL
-421 VDASAMHINEKYA
+421 VDANKMHINETYA

-460 SKKLRVAEEAVRNAK
+460 SKKLRIAKEAVRDAK
-475 NQLIQANLRLVV
+475 NKLIQANLRLVV

-503 ICEGNMGLIK
+503 ICEGNIGLIK

-577 SIADVAKQ
+577 TIADVAKQ

-664 GETETFTLDEI
+664 GETDSFTLDEI

-698 KMLKGRKT
+698 KMLKGKKT

>member
-1 MGTLPFKKKIQQ
+1 MKKRNVI
-13 RKEDVARETS
+13 
-23 TEIRGK
+23 
-29 TRDELHRKTREE
+29 TRDSEALTRRKKEE
-41 MRSVRGKGE
+41 QISDRVR
-50 NLRRAT
+50 
-56 EEETNRK
+56 
-63 IQDRIKQLQQEGR
+63 QLQQEGR
-76 NPNESLGKVAKDV
+76 NPKESLEQVAKDV
-89 LMNADNFSDPQ
+89 LLNADNFTDPQ
-100 DFNKMVPDDFSVDD
+100 DFNKMVPDDFNVDD

-121 LGDDFSIDKNIRINQ
+121 LPDDFNLDRKIGTP
-136 SVPDETETAAAAAE
+136 SVPDETE
-150 GVPIMKK
+150 VPSADAVATIMKK
-157 PLSSTS
+157 SSSTT

-170 PLRMYMMTIGNVPL
+170 PLRMYMLTIGSVPL
-184 LTREGEIEIAKKI
+184 LTKEGEVDIAKKI
-197 ESGEKEILKLL
+197 ESGEKDIIRLL
-208 LDFFITFNDIIH
+208 LDFFITFKEIVT
-220 IPDRVANGQINIKD
+220 IPDKVSNGQLNIKEI
-234 VVREQ
+234 VREQ
-239 EDEIDGDAEDLAD
+239 DEEIGGDGDDMSD
-252 DDDDDDDID
+252 DDDDDDDF
-261 EIEKGQDDAADDGD
+261 ENEKGPSDMDDDDDDDEAADPDAQG
-275 DEDEEDDESKE
+275 
-286 EEPVKKSKKASM
+286 KKAKQPKVPT
-298 QKEMK
+298 QKEIQNSEK
-303 SKERNQTLI
+303 NQSLI
-312 DTATECIDR
+312 EATIACIES
-321 LKAKDREKKKVLR
+321 LKTKNREKIKIQKQ
-334 LLETPHLRSEQKKKY
+334 LETPRLRSDAKKKY
-349 QASLDAVTDEMV
+349 TAALEAVVDEMV
-361 AIIIEMKLNK
+361 DIVIEMRLNK
-371 HYLDSLC
+371 AYLNSLC
-378 EKIRGYEEKA
+378 EKIRLYEEKA

-395 KIIEESMDMTFEEM
+395 KIIEEEMNMTFEDM
-409 GQIIAN
+409 GRIIAN
-415 PKEFPL
+415 PEKFPL
-421 VDASAMHINEKYA
+421 VDANALHISEKYA

-449 TTLSIAELTEN
+449 TTLSIEELTAN
-460 SKKLRVAEEAVRNAK
+460 SKKLRAAEEAVRSAK

-503 ICEGNMGLIK
+503 ICEGNIGLIK

-577 SIADVAKQ
+577 SISDVAKQ

-664 GETETFTLDEI
+664 GETDSFTLDEI

-698 KMLKGRKT
+698 KMLKSKKT

>member
-1 MGTLPFKKKIQQ
+1 MSRILPFMKKRNTITRDAEALNRRK
-13 RKEDVARETS
+13 KEDQISDR
-23 TEIRGK
+23 
-29 TRDELHRKTREE
+29 
-41 MRSVRGKGE
+41 VR
-50 NLRRAT
+50 
-56 EEETNRK
+56 
-63 IQDRIKQLQQEGR
+63 QLQQEGR
-76 NPNESLGKVAKDV
+76 NPKESLEQTAKDILLNV
-89 LMNADNFSDPQ
+89 DNFTDPQ
-100 DFNKMVPDDFSVDD
+100 DFNKMVPDDFNVDD

-121 LGDDFSIDKNIRINQ
+121 LPDDFTLDRKMGITP
-136 SVPDETETAAAAAE
+136 SVPDETEVPSADTVAE
-150 GVPIMKK
+150 IMKK
-157 PLSSTS
+157 TSATS

-170 PLRMYMMTIGNVPL
+170 PLRMYMLTIGSVPL
-184 LTREGEIEIAKKI
+184 LDKEGEVNIAKEI
-197 ESGEKEILKLL
+197 ESGEKDIIRLL
-208 LDFFITFNDIIH
+208 LDFFITFKEIVT
-220 IPDRVANGQINIKD
+220 IPDKVNNGQLNIKEI
-234 VVREQ
+234 VREQ
-239 EDEIDGDAEDLAD
+239 DEEIGGDADDMSDEDDDDDFENEKNPSDID
-252 DDDDDDDID
+252 DDDDDDVMDP
-261 EIEKGQDDAADDGD
+261 EAQ
-275 DEDEEDDESKE
+275 
-286 EEPVKKSKKASM
+286 SKKAAKQPKM
-298 QKEMK
+298 PTPKEIQN
-303 SKERNQTLI
+303 SERNQSLI
-312 DTATECIDR
+312 EATIKCIDE
-321 LKAKDREKKKVLR
+321 LKAKNREKIKIQK
-334 LLETPHLRSEQKKKY
+334 LLETPHLRADAKKKHL
-349 QASLDAVTDEMV
+349 AALDEIVDKMIDIV
-361 AIIIEMKLNK
+361 IEMRLNK
-371 HYLDSLC
+371 SYLNSLC
-378 EKIRGYEEKA
+378 EKIRLYDDKA
-388 KQLQNNI
+388 QQLINNNHA
-395 KIIEESMDMTFEEM
+395 IEDSVGMSFEEM

-415 PKEFPL
+415 PDKFPL
-421 VDASAMHINEKYA
+421 VDANKMHIKEKYA
-434 LINQTKRSIKKLEAE
+434 LIIQTNRSIKKLEAE
-449 TTLSIAELTEN
+449 TTLKIEELTAN
-460 SKKLRVAEEAVRNAK
+460 SKKLRAAEKAVRDAK

-503 ICEGNMGLIK
+503 ICEGNIGLIK

-664 GETETFTLDEI
+664 GETDSFTLDEI

-698 KMLKGRKT
+698 KMLKGKKT

>member
-1 MGTLPFKKKIQQ
+1 MKKRNVI
-13 RKEDVARETS
+13 
-23 TEIRGK
+23 
-29 TRDELHRKTREE
+29 TRDSEALTRRKKEE
-41 MRSVRGKGE
+41 QISDRVR
-50 NLRRAT
+50 
-56 EEETNRK
+56 
-63 IQDRIKQLQQEGR
+63 QLQQEGR
-76 NPNESLGKVAKDV
+76 NPKESLEQVAKDV
-89 LMNADNFSDPQ
+89 LLNADNFTDPQ
-100 DFNKMVPDDFSVDD
+100 DFNKMVPDDFNVDD

-121 LGDDFSIDKNIRINQ
+121 LPDDFNLDRKIGTP
-136 SVPDETETAAAAAE
+136 SVPDETE
-150 GVPIMKK
+150 VPSADAVATIMKK
-157 PLSSTS
+157 SSSTT

-170 PLRMYMMTIGNVPL
+170 PLRMYMLTIGSVPL
-184 LTREGEIEIAKKI
+184 LTKEGEVDIAKKI
-197 ESGEKEILKLL
+197 ESGEKDIIKLL
-208 LDFFITFNDIIH
+208 LDFFITFKEIVT
-220 IPDRVANGQINIKD
+220 IPDKVSNGQLNIKEI
-234 VVREQ
+234 VREQ
-239 EDEIDGDAEDLAD
+239 DEEIGGDGDDMSD
-252 DDDDDDDID
+252 DDDDDDDF
-261 EIEKGQDDAADDGD
+261 ENEKGPSDMDDDDDDDEAADPEAQG
-275 DEDEEDDESKE
+275 
-286 EEPVKKSKKASM
+286 KKAKQPKVPT
-298 QKEMK
+298 QKEIQNSEK
-303 SKERNQTLI
+303 NQSLI
-312 DTATECIDR
+312 EATIACIES
-321 LKAKDREKKKVLR
+321 LKTKNREKIKIQKQ
-334 LLETPHLRSEQKKKY
+334 LETPRLRSDAKKKY
-349 QASLDAVTDEMV
+349 TAALKAVVDEMV
-361 AIIIEMKLNK
+361 DIVIEMRLNK
-371 HYLDSLC
+371 AYLNSLC
-378 EKIRGYEEKA
+378 EKIRLYEEKA

-395 KIIEESMDMTFEEM
+395 KIIEEEMNMTFEDM
-409 GQIIAN
+409 GRIIAN
-415 PKEFPL
+415 PEKFPL
-421 VDASAMHINEKYA
+421 VDANALHISEKYA

-449 TTLSIAELTEN
+449 TTLSIEELTAN
-460 SKKLRVAEEAVRNAK
+460 SKKLRAAEEAVRSAK

-503 ICEGNMGLIK
+503 ICEGNIGLIK

-577 SIADVAKQ
+577 SISDVAKQ

-664 GETETFTLDEI
+664 GETDSFTLDEI

-698 KMLKGRKT
+698 KMLKSKKT

>member
-1 MGTLPFKKKIQQ
+1 MRIPPFMKKRNVI
-13 RKEDVARETS
+13 
-23 TEIRGK
+23 
-29 TRDELHRKTREE
+29 TRDSEALNRRKKEE
-41 MRSVRGKGE
+41 QISDRVR
-50 NLRRAT
+50 
-56 EEETNRK
+56 
-63 IQDRIKQLQQEGR
+63 QLQQEGR
-76 NPNESLGKVAKDV
+76 NPKESLEQVAKDV
-89 LMNADNFSDPQ
+89 LLNADNFTDPQ
-100 DFNKMVPDDFSVDD
+100 DFNKMVPDDFNVDD

-121 LGDDFSIDKNIRINQ
+121 LPDDFNLDRKIGTPG
-136 SVPDETETAAAAAE
+136 VPDETE
-150 GVPIMKK
+150 VPSADAVATIMKK
-157 PLSSTS
+157 TS
-163 HERGRKD
+163 AAAHERGRKD
-170 PLRMYMMTIGNVPL
+170 PLRMYMLTIGSVPL
-184 LTREGEIEIAKKI
+184 LTKEGEVDIAKKI
-197 ESGEKEILKLL
+197 ESGEKDIIRLL
-208 LDFFITFNDIIH
+208 LDFFITFKEIVT
-220 IPDRVANGQINIKD
+220 IPDKVNNGQLNIKEI
-234 VVREQ
+234 VREQ
-239 EDEIDGDAEDLAD
+239 DEDMGGDGDDMSD
-252 DDDDDDDID
+252 DDDDDDDF
-261 EIEKGQDDAADDGD
+261 ESEKGSSDMDDDDEEAADTETQG
-275 DEDEEDDESKE
+275 
-286 EEPVKKSKKASM
+286 KKAKQPKAQT
-298 QKEMK
+298 QKEIQNSEK
-303 SKERNQTLI
+303 NQSLI
-312 DTATECIDR
+312 DATIACIES
-321 LKAKDREKKKVLR
+321 LKTKNREKIKIQKQ
-334 LLETPHLRSEQKKKY
+334 LETPRLRSDAKKKY
-349 QASLDAVTDEMV
+349 TAALNAVVDEMV
-361 AIIIEMKLNK
+361 DIVIEMRLNK
-371 HYLDSLC
+371 AYLNSLC
-378 EKIRGYEEKA
+378 EKIRLYEEKA
-388 KQLQNNI
+388 KQLQNNV
-395 KIIEESMDMTFEEM
+395 KIIEEEMNMTFEQM

-415 PKEFPL
+415 PEKFPL
-421 VDASAMHINEKYA
+421 VDANAMHINEKYA

-449 TTLSIAELTEN
+449 TTLSIEELTAN
-460 SKKLRVAEEAVRNAK
+460 SKKLRAAEEAVRSAK

-503 ICEGNMGLIK
+503 ICEGNIGLIK

-664 GETETFTLDEI
+664 GETDSFTLDEI

-698 KMLKGRKT
+698 KMLKNKKT

>member
-1 MGTLPFKKKIQQ
+1 MRIPPFMKKRNVITRDPEALSRRK
-13 RKEDVARETS
+13 KEDQISDR
-23 TEIRGK
+23 
-29 TRDELHRKTREE
+29 
-41 MRSVRGKGE
+41 VR
-50 NLRRAT
+50 
-56 EEETNRK
+56 
-63 IQDRIKQLQQEGR
+63 QLQQEGR
-76 NPNESLGKVAKDV
+76 NPKESLEQVAKDV
-89 LMNADNFSDPQ
+89 LLNADNFTDPQ
-100 DFNKMVPDDFSVDD
+100 DFNKMVPDDFNVDD

-121 LGDDFSIDKNIRINQ
+121 LPDDFNLDRKIGISS
-136 SVPDETETAAAAAE
+136 SVPDETE
-150 GVPIMKK
+150 VPSADAVATIMKK
-157 PLSSTS
+157 TSSTS

-170 PLRMYMMTIGNVPL
+170 PLRMYMLTIGSVPL
-184 LTREGEIEIAKKI
+184 LTKEGEVDIAKKI
-197 ESGEKEILKLL
+197 ESGEKDIIRLL
-208 LDFFITFNDIIH
+208 LDFFITFKEIVT
-220 IPDRVANGQINIKD
+220 IPDKVNNGQLNIKEI
-234 VVREQ
+234 VREQ
-239 EDEIDGDAEDLAD
+239 DEEIGGDSDDMAD
-252 DDDDDDDID
+252 DDDDDDFENEKNASDID
-261 EIEKGQDDAADDGD
+261 DDDDD
-275 DEDEEDDESKE
+275 DEIIDPEAQG
-286 EEPVKKSKKASM
+286 KKAK
-298 QKEMK
+298 QPKAPTPKEIQN
-303 SKERNQTLI
+303 SERNQSLVE
-312 DTATECIDR
+312 ATIKCIDD
-321 LKAKDREKKKVLR
+321 LKAKNREKIKVQKM
-334 LLETPHLRSEQKKKY
+334 LETPHLRSDAKKKY
-349 QASLDAVTDEMV
+349 TANLNAVIDEMV
-361 AIIIEMKLNK
+361 DIVIEMRLNK
-371 HYLDSLC
+371 SYLNSLC
-378 EKIRGYEEKA
+378 EKIRQYEDKA

-395 KIIEESMDMTFEEM
+395 KIIEDGMNMTFEQM

-415 PKEFPL
+415 PEKFPL
-421 VDASAMHINEKYA
+421 VDANAMHINEKYA

-449 TTLSIAELTEN
+449 TTLSIEELTAN
-460 SKKLRVAEEAVRNAK
+460 SKKLRAAEEAVRKAK

-503 ICEGNMGLIK
+503 ICEGNIGLIK

-577 SIADVAKQ
+577 SISDVAKQ

-664 GETETFTLDEI
+664 GETDSFTLDEI

-698 KMLKGRKT
+698 KMLKGKKT

>member
-1 MGTLPFKKKIQQ
+1 MKKRNVI
-13 RKEDVARETS
+13 
-23 TEIRGK
+23 
-29 TRDELHRKTREE
+29 TRDSEALSRRKKEE
-41 MRSVRGKGE
+41 QISDRVR
-50 NLRRAT
+50 
-56 EEETNRK
+56 
-63 IQDRIKQLQQEGR
+63 QLQQEGR
-76 NPNESLGKVAKDV
+76 NPKESLEQVAKDV
-89 LMNADNFSDPQ
+89 LLNADNFTDPQ
-100 DFNKMVPDDFSVDD
+100 DFNKMVPDDFNVDD

-121 LGDDFSIDKNIRINQ
+121 LPDDFNLDRKIGTP
-136 SVPDETETAAAAAE
+136 SVPDETE
-150 GVPIMKK
+150 VPSADAVATIMKK
-157 PLSSTS
+157 TSSTT

-170 PLRMYMMTIGNVPL
+170 PLRMYMLTIGSVPL
-184 LTREGEIEIAKKI
+184 LTKEGEVDIAKKI
-197 ESGEKEILKLL
+197 ESGEKDIIRLL
-208 LDFFITFNDIIH
+208 LDFFITFKEIVT
-220 IPDRVANGQINIKD
+220 IPDKVNNGQLNIKEI
-234 VVREQ
+234 VREQ
-239 EDEIDGDAEDLAD
+239 DEEIGGDGDDMSD
-252 DDDDDDDID
+252 DDDDDDDF
-261 EIEKGQDDAADDGD
+261 ENEKGQSDMDDDDDD
-275 DEDEEDDESKE
+275 DEVADPEAQG
-286 EEPVKKSKKASM
+286 KKAKQPKAPT
-298 QKEMK
+298 QKEIQNSEK
-303 SKERNQTLI
+303 NQSLI
-312 DTATECIDR
+312 EATIACIES
-321 LKAKDREKKKVLR
+321 LKTKNREKIKIQKQ
-334 LLETPHLRSEQKKKY
+334 LETPRLRSDAKKKY
-349 QASLDAVTDEMV
+349 TAALNAVIDEMV
-361 AIIIEMKLNK
+361 DIVIEMRLNK
-371 HYLDSLC
+371 AYLNSLC
-378 EKIRGYEEKA
+378 EKIRLYEEKA

-395 KIIEESMDMTFEEM
+395 KIIEEEMNMTFEQM

-415 PKEFPL
+415 PEKFPL
-421 VDASAMHINEKYA
+421 VDANALHISEKYA

-449 TTLSIAELTEN
+449 TTLSIEELTAN
-460 SKKLRVAEEAVRNAK
+460 SKKLRAAEEAVRNAK

-503 ICEGNMGLIK
+503 ICEGNIGLIK

-577 SIADVAKQ
+577 SISDVAKQ

-664 GETETFTLDEI
+664 GETDSFTLDEI

-698 KMLKGRKT
+698 KMLKSKKT